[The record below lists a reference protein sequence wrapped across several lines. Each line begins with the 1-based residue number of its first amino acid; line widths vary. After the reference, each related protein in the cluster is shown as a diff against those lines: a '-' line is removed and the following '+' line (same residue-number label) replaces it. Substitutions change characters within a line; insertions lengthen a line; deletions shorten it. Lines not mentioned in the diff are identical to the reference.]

1 MKFARIQD
9 GKIAEIGHFDSIENR
24 FHPSLVWV
32 ECPAEFSEGDLY
44 DGQAFSHYTPPTPP
58 PLTVADYTNA
68 VQQHLDIAA
77 RQRNYDNIVS
87 ACSYAAAPNI
97 FQAEGIAYLN
107 WRAAVWQT
115 CYGVLGAV
123 EQELRPAPTIAELI
137 AELPALVLP

>member
-9 GKIAEIGHFDSIENR
+9 NRIAEIGEFDSIEGR

-32 ECPAEFSEGDLY
+32 ECPAEFGEGDLY
-44 DGQAFSHYTPPTPP
+44 DGQAFSHYTPPAPP
-58 PLTVADYTNA
+58 PPTVADFTAA
-68 VQQHLDIAA
+68 VQNHLDAAA

-107 WRAAVWQT
+107 WRASVWQT

-123 EQELRPAPTIAELI
+123 EQALRPAPTIAELI